1 MPVVPVMPSPVQV
14 EVEGVEQSAVLA
26 DGIEI
31 MDKPENK
38 SETANVS
45 ETDLAKFRP
54 DLPKKALR
62 LSDSAIK

>member
-1 MPVVPVMPSPVQV
+1 MPSPVQV
-14 EVEGVEQSAVLA
+14 EVEGVEQSAALA

-38 SETANVS
+38 SEAANVS

-54 DLPKKALR
+54 DLPTKALR